1 MKDWVVDVC
10 ILENVEKREESSLSC
25 VTFLYLQSKKKEF
38 ICLDSDGEILSI
50 YESHVNLH
58 NPSDLV
64 GRWWKLVTHNDLARV
79 IYAQLPKKVEDALLE
94 MKFHDD
100 DLIFVRVASKS
111 RSKRIV
117 SVNSDFGCCPASQ
130 KNREDV
136 KRYLES
142 LKIHT
147 HTPEEALND
156 LSR

>member
-10 ILENVEKREESSLSC
+10 ILDTVEKIEESALSC
-25 VTFLYLQSKKKEF
+25 VAFLYLQSKKREF
-38 ICLDSDGEILSI
+38 ICLDSDGEILSL

-58 NPSDLV
+58 NPSDLI
-64 GRWWKLVTHNDLARV
+64 GRWWKLVTHNDLARI
-79 IYAQLPKKVEDALLE
+79 IYAQLPKKVEDALLGME
-94 MKFHDD
+94 FHND

-117 SVNSDFGCCPASQ
+117 SVNSDFGCSPASQ

-136 KRYLES
+136 KKFLES

-147 HTPEEALND
+147 HTPEEAISD
-156 LSR
+156 LSK